1 MFLCTS
7 CKTPCGIFCGVC
19 LGILV
24 QNCVHSYKI
33 ALDDDGEIT
42 KNLLTTDRHPADDLC
57 ILSAMCLV
65 KLSLL
70 DSKNSEDVLRTP
82 RTSFLLQATALL
94 EFAWTH
100 SKSNFQISL
109 ILVRLYSYLGC
120 GFLAARA
127 YRRLAIKQIQV
138 DTLSY
143 TLFDRISTLH
153 PHPFSLSPDGV
164 APYPSPLE
172 QLSKHQKFYK
182 SAVGQINKNVWLSF
196 KHGSYNSIFE
206 IREAAER
213 LSQSMSAGMSVIESR
228 KASRLVEPN
237 TPLMVIPNDY
247 YGLRK

>member
-19 LGILV
+19 LRVLV
-24 QNCVHSYKI
+24 QSGVHSYKI
-33 ALDDDGEIT
+33 ALDDDGKIT
-42 KNLLTTDRHPADDLC
+42 KSLLTTDRHPADDLC

-65 KLSLL
+65 KLSLI
-70 DSKNSEDVLRTP
+70 DSKTSEDVLTRA
-82 RTSFLLQATALL
+82 SFLLQATALL

-120 GFLAARA
+120 GSLAARA
-127 YRRLAIKQIQV
+127 YQRLAIKQIQV

-153 PHPFSLSPDGV
+153 PHPFSHAPDGV

-182 SAVGQINKNVWLSF
+182 SAVSQINKNVWLSF
-196 KHGSYNSIFE
+196 KHGSYNSIFV
-206 IREAAER
+206 IREVAER
-213 LSQSMSAGMSVIESR
+213 LSQSMSAVMSAIESR
-228 KASRLVEPN
+228 RVSRLVEPN
-237 TPLMVIPNDY
+237 TPLMVIPTDY
-247 YGLRK
+247 YGLSK